1 MCFACLSKII
11 NLIKGAGICLTPSIN
26 RVSLGKETFEHMT
39 IMIFSVLEEGFG
51 IIMVHQRNDVPCTG
65 ASIDIFFPFGKLWQQ
80 QGISQ
85 ARVSCSPL
93 VEMVRFYTRS

>member
-26 RVSLGKETFEHMT
+26 RVSLGKEAFEHMT

-65 ASIDIFFPFGKLWQQ
+65 ARIDIFFPIWKVMATAGYFPGTGL
-80 QGISQ
+80 
-85 ARVSCSPL
+85 L
-93 VEMVRFYTRS
+93 